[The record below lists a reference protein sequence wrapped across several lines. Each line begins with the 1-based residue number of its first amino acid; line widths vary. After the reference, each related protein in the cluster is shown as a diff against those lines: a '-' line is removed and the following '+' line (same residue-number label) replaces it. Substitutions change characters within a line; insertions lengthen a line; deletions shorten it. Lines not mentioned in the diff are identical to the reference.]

1 MVGRLKFGWASL
13 NVMFVG
19 FVRFARLCRICHFS
33 GRLIESERGYLR
45 GGPWHD
51 ALGEASPYLRLCMC
65 EVLAI
70 FDRAAVAQM
79 LVLKTTRARGGV
91 KV

>member
-1 MVGRLKFGWASL
+1 
-13 NVMFVG
+13 MFVG

-51 ALGEASPYLRLCMC
+51 ALGEASPSLRLCMS